1 MVELAGPGVE
11 ITDRELAQATRNR
24 GMPLEALRHDITPVG
39 LHYLLI
45 HFDIP
50 ALDPACRVQERSRG
64 GFEFRAEP
72 NDPTRLTNV
81 GGPGSKGTEPDAA
94 PGSGAMR
101 TPEPAGALRS
111 RDSAR
116 GSRAGAGPSEG
127 TRCKRERPRSQHPDR
142 SILSHCAGELPASI
156 GNTDWGRSGHSVVRG
171 PLPLERGPVSAI
183 RGGRRRGLPLAV
195 SVLLVGPRSA
205 AGGRDGQGLGPQELR
220 PRRSDPPRGRP
231 QTSPAQQVRDRHGGD
246 RDAELEELALDPE
259 VAPPCVLP
267 GHPKDQLPNLG
278 IDGRASWPAT
288 VRPFPAQEL
297 PTPPVERVGN
307 DREGRPPLPG
317 EEPAGRDQ

>member
-1 MVELAGPGVE
+1 MLAG
-11 ITDRELAQATRNR
+11 RARR
-24 GMPLEALRHDITPVG
+24 G
-39 LHYLLI
+39 
-45 HFDIP
+45 
-50 ALDPACRVQERSRG
+50 
-64 GFEFRAEP
+64 P
-72 NDPTRLTNV
+72 N
-81 GGPGSKGTEPDAA
+81 
-94 PGSGAMR
+94 R
-101 TPEPAGALRS
+101 TPPPVQARCAHPSQREPFGHAIRQEEAERGP
-111 RDSAR
+111 AR
-116 GSRAGAGPSEG
+116 RRAHAA
-127 TRCKRERPRSQHPDR
+127 KRERPRSQHPDR

-297 PTPPVERVGN
+297 PTPAVERVGN